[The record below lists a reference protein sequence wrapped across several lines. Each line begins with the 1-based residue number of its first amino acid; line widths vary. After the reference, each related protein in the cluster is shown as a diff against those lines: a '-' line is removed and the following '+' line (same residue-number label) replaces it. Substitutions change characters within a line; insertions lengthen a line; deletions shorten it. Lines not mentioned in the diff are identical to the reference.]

1 MFKMTQSFVRMRC
14 LSYFWVKFKTM
25 KNGYTSFIAFLFVL
39 VLLLAGKPA
48 AAQNYGDSLSIKAEA
63 VVQAT
68 PAQITIS
75 WPGDANATN
84 FIVYRKIIGGTT
96 WGTALATLPST
107 ATSYTDNT
115 VSVNTLYDYK
125 IQMTSAT
132 AVDRFGYLSSGIEVV
147 ANSDRGIAIVVI
159 ENSYIG
165 NALFMD
171 QITTYLEDLDRDG
184 WYAKPIYVNAVD
196 PVTTVKASILSVYNE
211 DPAGTKLLVL
221 LGNVPVPY
229 SGNLNPDGHPEHQG
243 AWPTDT
249 YYAELNGTW
258 TDASVNNP
266 TSAYPPNQNV
276 PGDGKFDQS
285 YLPSDVELQVGRV
298 DLSDLPAYPVSEEE
312 LLMRYLKKDHL
323 YKTAAIM
330 VGEQALIDD
339 NFGAYSEG
347 FGQNGYNNFSA
358 MVGLSNIATADYFTE
373 QSYSTSMTGTYLWSY
388 GCGAGNFTGASG
400 IGSSASF
407 TTDSLS
413 CIFTMLFGSYF
424 GDWDNS
430 NAFLRAPLGQGN
442 TLTNCW
448 AARPNWYFNHMAMG
462 ENIGYSTR
470 LTQNNNALYVASNI
484 GGLARMVSI
493 NLMGDPSLRLHYL
506 PAPVN
511 LSITEN
517 GNSNTLNWSAAGAEI
532 GYNIYRR
539 YADSTNYLKLNT
551 TLVTATD
558 FTDSNLPVD
567 GLVYYYV
574 KAVEMRTTPSGSY
587 QNESLAAKDSAVS
600 TVGIANEEVVE
611 VNVYPNPA
619 AHTITF
625 TTPGNLAGSG
635 FTVINVTGEVVL
647 SGILAS
653 QVNTINI
660 SHLANGFYTIQFT
673 AAPAQKAVFV
683 KE

>member
-1 MFKMTQSFVRMRC
+1 
-14 LSYFWVKFKTM
+14 M
-25 KNGYTSFIAFLFVL
+25 KNSCLLFFAL
-39 VLLLAGKPA
+39 ILTLLLVITGSDAC
-48 AAQNYGDSLSIKAEA
+48 AQSYGDSLSIKAEA
-63 VVQAT
+63 VVQSS

-75 WPGDANATN
+75 WPGDVNATN
-84 FIVYRKIIGGTT
+84 FIVYRKMKGGSS

-107 ATSYTDNT
+107 ATTYTDNT
-115 VSVNTLYDYK
+115 VSVNALYDYK
-125 IQMTSAT
+125 IQMTSAS

-159 ENSYIG
+159 ENTYTGS
-165 NALFMD
+165 ALFMAE
-171 QITTYLEDLDRDG
+171 INTYLDDLDRDG
-184 WYAKPIYVNAVD
+184 WYAKPVYVNAAD
-196 PVTTVKASILSVYNE
+196 PVTTVKSSILSVYNE
-211 DPAGTKLLVL
+211 DPSGTKLLVL

-229 SGNLNPDGHPEHQG
+229 SGDLNPDGHPEHQG

-249 YYAELNGTW
+249 YYAEVNGTW

-266 TSAYPPNQNV
+266 SSAYPPNQNV

-298 DLSDLPAYPVSEEE
+298 DLSDLPVYALSEEE
-312 LLMRYLKKDHL
+312 LLTRYLQKDHQ
-323 YKTAAIM
+323 YKTGLIT

-339 NFGAYSEG
+339 NFGAYTEG
-347 FGQNGYNNFSA
+347 FAQNGYNNFSA
-358 MVGLSNIATADYFTE
+358 LVGLSNIATADYFTE
-373 QSYSTSMTGTYLWSY
+373 QSYITSTTGTYLWSY
-388 GCGAGNFTGASG
+388 GCGAGNFTGAGG
-400 IGSSASF
+400 IGSSTSF

-413 CIFTMLFGSYF
+413 CVFTMLFGSYF

-448 AARPNWYFNHMAMG
+448 AGRPNWYFNHMAMG

-470 LTQNNNALYVASNI
+470 LTQNNNALYAASNI
-484 GGLARMVSI
+484 AGLARMVSI

-506 PAPVN
+506 PAPTALV
-511 LSITEN
+511 ITEN
-517 GNSNTLNWSAAGAEI
+517 GNSNTLNWTAAGTET

-539 YADSTNYLKLNT
+539 YADSTNFLKLNAS
-551 TLVTATD
+551 LVTATN

-574 KAVEMRTTPSGSY
+574 KAVEVRTTPSGSY
-587 QNESLAAKDSAVS
+587 ENESLGAKDSAVS
-600 TVGIANEEVVE
+600 TVGIAQEEIVE

-619 AHTITF
+619 SGFVTF
-625 TTPGNLAGSG
+625 TTPANLAGSNFEIVDATG
-635 FTVINVTGEVVL
+635 KTVFNGT
-647 SGILAS
+647 LAGQS
-653 QVNTINI
+653 NTIDI
-660 SHLANGFYTIQFT
+660 SRLTSGFYTLIFGP
-673 AAPAQKAVFV
+673 APFQQAVFV